1 MLDLNE
7 IRNNIDKIDSQLVE
21 LFEERMKLTTEV
33 AEYKI
38 ETGKKVLDL
47 AREKAKLESV
57 KKLVR
62 NPDNVHA
69 IDDLF
74 AQIMAN
80 SRKNQYMLLE
90 KMGQTLREPY
100 EAIDEINKK
109 NCKVV
114 YQGVPGAYSYAAMI
128 NFFGKDVDN
137 FNVPTWR
144 ECMEAVKLGKADYAV
159 LPIENSNAGIVAD
172 VYDLLQEYNNYII
185 AETYVKIEHLL
196 LGLPGTDL
204 ENVTAV
210 YSHPQGLM
218 QCDRF
223 LDTHKSWQRISQAN
237 TALAAKMIFQEQ
249 NKTHVAIASKEA
261 AELYGLDILKS
272 GITDQE
278 GNTTRFVIVTN
289 TRKFVKNAQ
298 KMSIVFE
305 TANEAGTL
313 YNLLSHI
320 IYNGLNMNK
329 IESRPIEGNVEGKSW
344 NFRFFVDFAGNID
357 DPRVMNALR
366 GIEEEAESIKLLGN
380 Y

>member
-38 ETGKKVLDL
+38 ETGKKVLDP

-57 KKLVR
+57 KKLVK

-74 AQIMAN
+74 SQIMAN

-109 NCKVV
+109 DCKVV

-144 ECMEAVKLGKADYAV
+144 ECMEAVKQGNADYAV
-159 LPIENSNAGIVAD
+159 LPIENSTAGIVAD
-172 VYDLLQEYNNYII
+172 IYDLLMEYKLYIVGEQI
-185 AETYVKIEHLL
+185 IRVDHVL
-196 LGLPGTDL
+196 LGLPDAELGDITK
-204 ENVTAV
+204 VC
-210 YSHPQGLM
+210 SHPQGLA
-218 QCDRF
+218 QCKAF
-223 LDTHKSWQRISQAN
+223 LEEHSSWKKKEVEN
-237 TALAAKMIFQEQ
+237 TAGAAKMVSETGEVFGL
-249 NKTHVAIASKEA
+249 KVL
-261 AELYGLDILKS
+261 AENICREKANS
-272 GITDQE
+272 
-278 GNTTRFVIVTN
+278 TRFIIVS
-289 TRKFVKNAQ
+289 RKPEYEEKAG
-298 KMSIVFE
+298 KISICFE
-305 TANEAGTL
+305 LPHESGTL
-313 YNLLSHI
+313 YNMLSHI
-320 IYNGLNMNK
+320 IYNGLNMTK
-329 IESRPIEGNVEGKSW
+329 IESRPIPGKSW
-344 NFRFFVDFAGNID
+344 EYRFFVDFTGRLGESA
-357 DPRVMNALR
+357 VENALR
-366 GIEEEAESIKLLGN
+366 GIEAEANVLRVLGN

>member
-7 IRNNIDKIDSQLVE
+7 IRDNIDKIDRQLVE

-38 ETGKKVLDL
+38 ETGKKVLDPV
-47 AREKAKLESV
+47 REKAKLEAV
-57 KKLVR
+57 RKLVK

-74 AQIMAN
+74 SQIMAN

-100 EAIDEINKK
+100 EAIDEIDKK
-109 NCKVV
+109 DCKVV
-114 YQGVPGAYSYAAMI
+114 YQGVPGAYAYAAMI
-128 NFFGKDVDN
+128 NFFGRDVDN
-137 FNVPTWR
+137 FNVSTWR
-144 ECMEAVKLGKADYAV
+144 DAMEAVKNGKADYAV
-159 LPIENSNAGIVAD
+159 LPIENSTTGIVAD
-172 VYDLLQEYNNYII
+172 VYDLLQEYDNYII

-196 LGLPGTDL
+196 LGLPGTNLD
-204 ENVTAV
+204 NVTAV

-223 LDTHKSWQRISQAN
+223 LDTHKKWQRISQAN
-237 TALAAKMIFQEQ
+237 TAVAAKMIFQEH

-261 AELYGLDILKS
+261 AELYGLDVLKS
-272 GITDQE
+272 GIADQDN
-278 GNTTRFVIVTN
+278 NTTRFVIVTK
-289 TRKFVKNAQ
+289 TRKFVKDA
-298 KMSIVFE
+298 KKTSIVFE

-329 IESRPIEGNVEGKSW
+329 IESRPIEGRQWE
-344 NFRFFVDFAGNID
+344 FRFFVDFEGNID

-366 GIEEEAESIKLLGN
+366 GIQEEAKAIKLLGN

>member
-38 ETGKKVLDL
+38 ETGKKVLDP

-57 KKLVR
+57 KKLVK

-137 FNVPTWR
+137 FNVPTW
-144 ECMEAVKLGKADYAV
+144 
-159 LPIENSNAGIVAD
+159 
-172 VYDLLQEYNNYII
+172 I

-223 LDTHKSWQRISQAN
+223 LDTHKDWQRISQAN
-237 TALAAKMIFQEQ
+237 TALAAKMIFQEH

-329 IESRPIEGNVEGKSW
+329 IESRPIEGNVEGKRW

-357 DPRVMNALR
+357 DPKVMNALR

>member
-38 ETGKKVLDL
+38 ETGKKVLDP

-57 KKLVR
+57 KKLVK

-144 ECMEAVKLGKADYAV
+144 ECMEAVKQGKADYAV

-196 LGLPGTDL
+196 LGLPP
-204 ENVTAV
+204 
-210 YSHPQGLM
+210 S
-218 QCDRF
+218 
-223 LDTHKSWQRISQAN
+223 
-237 TALAAKMIFQEQ
+237 
-249 NKTHVAIASKEA
+249 ASRCPPA
-261 AELYGLDILKS
+261 P
-272 GITDQE
+272 
-278 GNTTRFVIVTN
+278 
-289 TRKFVKNAQ
+289 
-298 KMSIVFE
+298 E
-305 TANEAGTL
+305 TAAAPPARPWRRPPDGWRRWPPAG
-313 YNLLSHI
+313 S
-320 IYNGLNMNK
+320 GG
-329 IESRPIEGNVEGKSW
+329 RPCPSGP
-344 NFRFFVDFAGNID
+344 AGRRS
-357 DPRVMNALR
+357 P
-366 GIEEEAESIKLLGN
+366 E
-380 Y
+380 

>member
-38 ETGKKVLDL
+38 ETGKKVLDP

-57 KKLVR
+57 KKLVK

-144 ECMEAVKLGKADYAV
+144 ECMEAVKQGKADYAV

-185 AETYVKIEHLL
+185 AE
-196 LGLPGTDL
+196 
-204 ENVTAV
+204 
-210 YSHPQGLM
+210 
-218 QCDRF
+218 
-223 LDTHKSWQRISQAN
+223 
-237 TALAAKMIFQEQ
+237 
-249 NKTHVAIASKEA
+249 
-261 AELYGLDILKS
+261 
-272 GITDQE
+272 
-278 GNTTRFVIVTN
+278 
-289 TRKFVKNAQ
+289 
-298 KMSIVFE
+298 
-305 TANEAGTL
+305 
-313 YNLLSHI
+313 
-320 IYNGLNMNK
+320 
-329 IESRPIEGNVEGKSW
+329 
-344 NFRFFVDFAGNID
+344 
-357 DPRVMNALR
+357 
-366 GIEEEAESIKLLGN
+366 
-380 Y
+380 

>member
-1 MLDLNE
+1 MYQHHLCLLCKGLPDLHNTG
-7 IRNNIDKIDSQLVE
+7 KIFRGQLFGVYRCNLNGESLKALYDSLSGTKALSGNSLYYQHYSD
-21 LFEERMKLTTEV
+21 TTPLAFHKV
-33 AEYKI
+33 DIA
-38 ETGKKVLDL
+38 GKKVLDP

-57 KKLVR
+57 KKLVK

-69 IDDLF
+69 IDDMF

-114 YQGVPGAYSYAAMI
+114 YQGVPGAYSYAAMF

-144 ECMEAVKLGKADYAV
+144 ECMEAVKQGKADYAV

-196 LGLPGTDL
+196 LGLPGTEL

-223 LDTHKSWQRISQAN
+223 LDTHKDWQRISQAN
-237 TALAAKMIFQEQ
+237 TALAAKMIFQEH
-249 NKTHVAIASKEA
+249 NKTHLLCILNKLSCISNNNKSCCIAF
-261 AELYGLDILKS
+261 LVC
-272 GITDQE
+272 
-278 GNTTRFVIVTN
+278 N
-289 TRKFVKNAQ
+289 
-298 KMSIVFE
+298 
-305 TANEAGTL
+305 
-313 YNLLSHI
+313 
-320 IYNGLNMNK
+320 
-329 IESRPIEGNVEGKSW
+329 SR
-344 NFRFFVDFAGNID
+344 
-357 DPRVMNALR
+357 L
-366 GIEEEAESIKLLGN
+366 
-380 Y
+380 

>member
-38 ETGKKVLDL
+38 ETGKKVLDP

-57 KKLVR
+57 KKLVK

-144 ECMEAVKLGKADYAV
+144 ECMEQLSRGRLIMLY
-159 LPIENSNAGIVAD
+159 
-172 VYDLLQEYNNYII
+172 
-185 AETYVKIEHLL
+185 
-196 LGLPGTDL
+196 
-204 ENVTAV
+204 
-210 YSHPQGLM
+210 
-218 QCDRF
+218 F
-223 LDTHKSWQRISQAN
+223 L
-237 TALAAKMIFQEQ
+237 
-249 NKTHVAIASKEA
+249 
-261 AELYGLDILKS
+261 
-272 GITDQE
+272 
-278 GNTTRFVIVTN
+278 
-289 TRKFVKNAQ
+289 
-298 KMSIVFE
+298 
-305 TANEAGTL
+305 
-313 YNLLSHI
+313 
-320 IYNGLNMNK
+320 
-329 IESRPIEGNVEGKSW
+329 
-344 NFRFFVDFAGNID
+344 
-357 DPRVMNALR
+357 
-366 GIEEEAESIKLLGN
+366 
-380 Y
+380 